1 MADWK
6 YCTNHHHGCDCREHM
21 WEEREKEA
29 IELIKKALP
38 VLKSISRGDPT
49 HMTMILWPTGLLSEC
64 ETYLD
69 KHKKAGF

>member
-1 MADWK
+1 MSNWK
-6 YCTNHHHGCDCREHM
+6 NCTNHHHGCDCHEHE

-29 IELIKKALP
+29 IELVKKALP

-49 HMTMILWPTGLLSEC
+49 HMTMILWPTGLLDEC
-64 ETYLD
+64 KAYLD